1 LLFSSLLLTR
11 FSRID
16 SKSCFVDS
24 YMPITTRS
32 GRKLVV
38 NLEEEEEVGGEV
50 ESSKKGTRERQEAPG
65 VSEVVKDP
73 SGKST
78 LLSTHVCLLMVL

>member
-1 LLFSSLLLTR
+1 
-11 FSRID
+11 
-16 SKSCFVDS
+16 
-24 YMPITTRS
+24 MPITTRS